1 MPAPKSSHRRV
12 FVTRPVADIALR
24 RLAESARV
32 DLWDDDAPP
41 PHHELVAH
49 LRDCDAVL
57 SMVSDRLDAATIAA
71 APRLLAI
78 SNLAVGVDN
87 IDLGAATLAGVAVGH
102 TPGVLTETTAD
113 LAFALMLAA
122 ARRVAEGDRFVR
134 AGRWRM
140 WTPRLLLGRDVWGAT
155 LGVIGWGQIGQAVA
169 RRATGFGMR
178 VLYAAHP
185 KNGADMGAGV
195 AVAATPAPI
204 MQARRRVGAGPD
216 SAAGPTPSVGS
227 RSVCEPAPPGKRL
240 PSGVPSSAGEVD
252 LARLLAEAD
261 FISIN
266 VPLTPQTR
274 HLIGRR
280 ELAAMKRGAIL
291 VNTARGAVIDQT
303 ELTEA
308 LRSGHLGGAGL
319 DVTAVEP
326 IDAADPLLKLPNVV
340 ITPHIG
346 SASHATRLRM
356 AELAVDNILDV
367 FAGRLPRRCANPAVK
382 LRAPRSQVPVS
393 RKARRK

>member
-12 FVTRPVADIALR
+12 FVTRPVADAALR
-24 RLAESARV
+24 RLAETVRV

-41 PHHELVAH
+41 PHDELVRH
-49 LRDCDAVL
+49 LRECDAVL
-57 SMVSDRLDAATIAA
+57 SMVSDRFDAATIAA
-71 APRLLAI
+71 ARRLVAI

-87 IDLGAATLAGVAVGH
+87 IDLETATSAGVAVGH

-113 LAFALMLAA
+113 LAFALMLAT

-140 WTPRLLLGRDVWGAT
+140 WTPRLMLGRDVWGAT
-155 LGVIGWGQIGQAVA
+155 LGIIGWGKIGQAVA

-178 VLYAAHP
+178 VLYATRPQA
-185 KNGADMGAGV
+185 GAG
-195 AVAATPAPI
+195 AKAGFAASANPAFASAPKT
-204 MQARRRVGAGPD
+204 RRRAV
-216 SAAGPTPSVGS
+216 
-227 RSVCEPAPPGKRL
+227 
-240 PSGVPSSAGEVD
+240 SSPAGEVNGLGASRAESVD

-261 FISIN
+261 FISLN
-266 VPLTPQTR
+266 VPLTPETR

-291 VNTARGAVIDQT
+291 VNTARGAVIDQAEMT
-303 ELTEA
+303 KA

-319 DVTAVEP
+319 DVTAIEP
-326 IDAADPLLKLPNVV
+326 IDADDPLLKLPNVV

-346 SASHATRLRM
+346 SASHATRYRM

-367 FAGRLPRRCANPAVK
+367 FAGRLPRHCANPAVK
-382 LRAPRSQVPVS
+382 LRGPQSKAPDGH
-393 RKARRK
+393 KAKQK

>member
-1 MPAPKSSHRRV
+1 V
-12 FVTRPVADIALR
+12 
-24 RLAESARV
+24 
-32 DLWDDDAPP
+32 
-41 PHHELVAH
+41 
-49 LRDCDAVL
+49 
-57 SMVSDRLDAATIAA
+57 
-71 APRLLAI
+71 I

-87 IDLGAATLAGVAVGH
+87 IDLPAATRAGVAVGH

-140 WTPRLLLGRDVWGAT
+140 WTPRLMLGRDVWGAT

-169 RRATGFGMR
+169 RRASGFGMR

-185 KNGADMGAGV
+185 GGGAGTS
-195 AVAATPAPI
+195 AGFATGANPAPVAK
-204 MQARRRVGAGPD
+204 ARRRDGG
-216 SAAGPTPSVGS
+216 T
-227 RSVCEPAPPGKRL
+227 L
-240 PSGVPSSAGEVD
+240 PSGGPSPSGEFDTLHTQRAERVE

-261 FISIN
+261 FISLN

-291 VNTARGAVIDQT
+291 VNTARGAVIDQA
-303 ELTEA
+303 EMTEA

-319 DVTAVEP
+319 DVTAIEP

-367 FAGRLPRRCANPAVK
+367 FAGRLPRHCANPAVR
-382 LRAPRSQVPVS
+382 LRGARSKAPDS
-393 RKARRK
+393 RKARQK